1 MRQVLCG
8 RPSPL
13 DHMGICRGSKQQQMT
28 RPGLGLVILALHEK
42 AFEDKGTSVLLAG
55 PQVSRKEKQVAWF
68 LCCPTLGRREG
79 GSSVNDSLLEAWY
92 LPAHRFLQHVLGTQF
107 PFLPFIFI
115 FIYLVW
121 SWLWH
126 LVTAA
131 HKLLVVVMWGL
142 APQLGIKPWPL
153 PWEQS
158 LSH

>member
-13 DHMGICRGSKQQQMT
+13 YHMGICRGSKQQQMT

-79 GSSVNDSLLEAWY
+79 GSSVNDSLLEAC
-92 LPAHRFLQHVLGTQF
+92 
-107 PFLPFIFI
+107 
-115 FIYLVW
+115 
-121 SWLWH
+121 
-126 LVTAA
+126 
-131 HKLLVVVMWGL
+131 
-142 APQLGIKPWPL
+142 
-153 PWEQS
+153 
-158 LSH
+158 